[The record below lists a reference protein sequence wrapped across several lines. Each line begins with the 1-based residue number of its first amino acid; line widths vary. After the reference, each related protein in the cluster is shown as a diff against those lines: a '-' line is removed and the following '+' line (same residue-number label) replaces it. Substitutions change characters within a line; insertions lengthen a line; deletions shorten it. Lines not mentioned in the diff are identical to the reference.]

1 MIKKIILIF
10 LIFFRFYYVLK
21 AEENNIKISGNA
33 ENGYT
38 LFNKNCASCHAL
50 DKNIIGPALSGI
62 TKKRNAQWLHKWIS
76 DNKSFRKSGNKEAI
90 AIYKKYGNIE
100 MNSFPNLSEKQID
113 DILFFIEHPINNK
126 KKKITKLAQNTNS
139 IQLEQTNYLF
149 KKIIIFGLSIFSI
162 IIIIILYRI
171 KILFDLL
178 QDDNDIMFL
187 ENKNSL
193 SYINRYLIIFLG
205 KSIKNW
211 YFISSTLILLFLSN
225 IYGIWYFLMHIDIN
239 KGYKP
244 IQPIYFSHKIHSGI
258 NKIDCQYCHSSAKY
272 GKVAGI
278 PSTNIC
284 MNCHNIIQKYEGN
297 YIEKGKSQQE
307 YNNEIQKIYSSIG
320 WNPNIR
326 KFYKKSQ
333 PIKWIRIHNMPD
345 FVNFDHSQHIISGE
359 KMIKKFKK
367 VNITCTACH
376 GEVKNMDQIE
386 MANDFSM
393 EWCISCH
400 RKIEINKKN
409 QYYDQYFTNF
419 IQQNKNITVD
429 MTGGIECAKCHY

>member
-1 MIKKIILIF
+1 MMKKIIF
-10 LIFFRFYYVLK
+10 FIFFIFFISN
-21 AEENNIKISGNA
+21 AEDKILGNA

-50 DKNIIGPALSGI
+50 NKTIIGPPLSGI
-62 TKKRNAQWLHKWIS
+62 THKRSKEWLHKWIL

-100 MNSFPNLSEKQID
+100 MNSFPNLSEEQID
-113 DILFFIEHPINNK
+113 DILFFIEHPIQNQKKLTKKDNN
-126 KKKITKLAQNTNS
+126 TSS
-139 IQLEQTNYLF
+139 IAMELEQTNKFF
-149 KKIIIFGLSIFSI
+149 KKIIIFGLSLLSI

-171 KILFDLL
+171 KILFNLL
-178 QDDNDIMFL
+178 YNDIFFDKKNILSSLNIFL
-187 ENKNSL
+187 IK
-193 SYINRYLIIFLG
+193 ILG
-205 KSIKNW
+205 KSIKTW
-211 YFISSTLILLFLSN
+211 YFISSTLILLLLSS

-244 IQPIYFSHKIHSGI
+244 VQPIYFSHKIHSGI

-284 MNCHNIIQKYEGN
+284 MNCHNVIQEYAGD
-297 YIEKGKSQQE
+297 YIEKGKSKQE
-307 YNNEIQKIYSSIG
+307 YNQEIKKIYSSIG
-320 WNPNIR
+320 WDPSIR
-326 KFYKKSQ
+326 KFYKKYQ

-345 FVNFDHSQHIISGE
+345 FVNFDHSQHIINGE
-359 KMIKKFKK
+359 KMIKQFKK

-376 GEVKNMDQIE
+376 GEVNNMDQIE

-400 RKIEINKKN
+400 RHIEINKKN
-409 QYYDQYFTNF
+409 KYYNQYFKNF
-419 IQQNKNITVD
+419 IINKKITVD